1 LRTLA
6 PLTQEG
12 ERNRNAATS
21 LPKFPG
27 HQALY
32 WFKARQ
38 AAYWTGALSKADD
51 AQWIFLASL

>member
-1 LRTLA
+1 MAKREFRTLA

-27 HQALY
+27 HQALH
-32 WFKARQ
+32 WFKARHVI
-38 AAYWTGALSKADD
+38 SV
-51 AQWIFLASL
+51 